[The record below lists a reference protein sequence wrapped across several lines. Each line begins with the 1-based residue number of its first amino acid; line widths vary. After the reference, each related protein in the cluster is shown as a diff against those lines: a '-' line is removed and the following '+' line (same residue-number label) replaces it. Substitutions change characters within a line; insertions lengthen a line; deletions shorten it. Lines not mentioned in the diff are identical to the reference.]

1 MDATTKQLVRA
12 VALGINGLFAYI
24 LLELV
29 CRDRLKYYLNTN
41 VFGWV
46 VTISGALLAAMVL
59 LRAGT
64 WIAARA
70 GLIADVAHD
79 CCSHDHSHGHSHDH
93 EQHAHTH
100 EVSIWRLVVV
110 AFPLMMLMAGLVPTK
125 LSADAIRNKMSQQQK
140 LAAGMQ
146 ISSLPP
152 GRVVE
157 GAQIETATM
166 VELVQASRDPSL
178 RAFWESTEKPIAA
191 KVIGQL
197 MRTSVPGRY
206 QLQREKMTCCAQDA
220 VPVIVLV
227 AGSPADE
234 WQTNEWL
241 EVTGP
246 VSFQKDP
253 TGGFT
258 AVLHQ
263 AGVKK
268 TMPPSDIYLK

>member
-12 VALGINGLFAYI
+12 VALGINGLFAYVM
-24 LLELV
+24 LELV
-29 CRDRLKYYLNTN
+29 VRDRLKYYLNTSI
-41 VFGWV
+41 FGWV
-46 VTISGALLAAMVL
+46 VTLAGLLLASMVA

-64 WIAARA
+64 WLAARA
-70 GLIADVAHD
+70 GMIPDVAHD
-79 CCSHDHSHGHSHDH
+79 CCSHDHSHEH
-93 EQHAHTH
+93 EQHAHSH

-110 AFPLMMLMAGLVPTK
+110 AFPLMMLTAGLVPQK
-125 LSADAIRNKMSQQQK
+125 LSAEAIRNKMSQQQK

-146 ISSLPP
+146 ITSLPE
-152 GRVVE
+152 GRKFE
-157 GAQIETATM
+157 GARIETATM
-166 VELVQASRDPSL
+166 IELVQASRDPSL
-178 RAFWESTEKPIAA
+178 RARWESSDDPVAA
-191 KVIGQL
+191 RVIGQL
-197 MRTSVPGRY
+197 MRTNFPGRY
-206 QLQREKMTCCAQDA
+206 QLQREKMTCCTQDA

-227 AGSPADE
+227 AGSPQDE

-263 AGVKK
+263 AGARK
-268 TMPPSDIYLK
+268 TTAPSDLYLK